1 MNIVLVGYG
10 RMGKAV
16 EEAARQR
23 GHFITAKVDPVADDP
38 QVSKEL
44 TPAILKQADAVIEF
58 ALPQGIESNTRLYA
72 ECGTPAVIGTTGWEN
87 RRDEIAS
94 LVNGKRGAVMWGN
107 NFSIGAHLLFKLTA
121 EAASLIEN
129 LTDYDIMIHEIH
141 HKMKKDSPSGTA
153 LTLAEKILQ
162 NNGRKTV
169 IQTGTLNRAI
179 RPEELHVVGIRGGSV
194 PGVHTVTVDGPH
206 DTIELTHTARSRC
219 GFATGSV
226 MAAEWL
232 KDRQGFF
239 RVEDFIDDLFK

>member
-1 MNIVLVGYG
+1 
-10 RMGKAV
+10 
-16 EEAARQR
+16 
-23 GHFITAKVDPVADDP
+23 
-38 QVSKEL
+38 
-44 TPAILKQADAVIEF
+44 
-58 ALPQGIESNTRLYA
+58 
-72 ECGTPAVIGTTGWEN
+72 
-87 RRDEIAS
+87 
-94 LVNGKRGAVMWGN
+94 MWGN

-162 NNGRKTV
+162 NNARKTV